1 MDRELISVIV
11 PVYNTEKYLDTCV
24 ESLVKQTYEDIEI
37 LLMDDGSTDSCKEKC
52 DEWAKRDARIRV
64 IHKQNEGLA
73 ETRNRGLKEA
83 KGKYIAWVD
92 SDDYVDET
100 FLKVLYEQLVKNE
113 ADISMCSFYD
123 VRGEELLFEA
133 ATRIY
138 NASYSAGEFMEKI
151 YTVGAFSVVW
161 NKLAKKETYNGV
173 VYPKGRRFEDSAT
186 MRALTENCKKIVVC
200 DIPLYFYRRHAE
212 SITKKEKSA
221 REMAAYLHEFCQ
233 WLEEDIEV
241 YQRKNNARLRF
252 LASKH
257 LCAAI
262 ILHYGELEK
271 ADKKVFKEK
280 YNRYVKNIL
289 GEKDCTIK
297 VKAKYTVAY
306 WNIGLYRFLRKMANV
321 KFAKVS

>member
-11 PVYNTEKYLDTCV
+11 PVYNTEKYLDICV
-24 ESLVKQTYEDIEI
+24 ESLVKQTYENIEI
-37 LLMDDGSTDSCKEKC
+37 LLLDDGSTDSCGKKC
-52 DEWAKRDARIRV
+52 DDWAKKDARIRC
-64 IHKQNEGLA
+64 IHKSNEGLS

-83 KGKYIAWVD
+83 KGQYIAWVD

-100 FLKVLYEQLVKNE
+100 FLSVLYGQLLTNE

-123 VRGEELLFEA
+123 VQGEELTFEA
-133 ATRIY
+133 ATRIC
-138 NASYSAGEFMEKI
+138 NAIYSADEFMEKI

-161 NKLAKKETYNGV
+161 NKLAKKETYQGV
-173 VYPKGRRFEDSAT
+173 VYPKGRRFEDSAS
-186 MRALTENCKKIVVC
+186 MRTLMGNCKKIVVC
-200 DIPLYFYRRHAE
+200 DKPLYFYRRHAG

-221 REMAAYLHEFCQ
+221 KETAAYLYEFCQ
-233 WLEEDIEV
+233 WLEEDINV
-241 YQRKNNARLRF
+241 YQEENNDRLRF

-262 ILHYGELEK
+262 ILYYGELDK

-280 YNRYVKNIL
+280 YNKYVKNVL
-289 GEKDCTIK
+289 GEKDCTAK

-306 WNIGLYRFLRKMANV
+306 WNIGLYRVLRKIS
-321 KFAKVS
+321 KF